1 MDVKNIGDRREGSGD
16 KGVFPGSAPNIRIL
30 LIDHDTNSLLSH
42 ASKLEQHL
50 YKVSA
55 AESTEVALSLLQAR
69 KNYFNMVIADLE
81 LPEGGIFVVV
91 DKCRQMNIPL
101 ILMARDG
108 TVEMAMKVL
117 NHGPCY
123 LATKPLGQ
131 YTVDNL
137 WQHIVR
143 VTGELPTSLTE
154 TAFVGQD
161 EQGDSSSRVSG
172 DGGGS
177 SPKQGN
183 SKRKSN
189 SAFGIKDADGC
200 NSGNLRMTWTHKLHA
215 KFLQALDVLGEKR
228 PKPETL
234 LRMMN
239 DPSLTLDDISAHLR
253 EYQRDQKARSVNLQE
268 IGGPV
273 VPSLQPAAPKS
284 ISLRGQ
290 TSGTANF
297 NSVAARFAP
306 NIPRSPSLPNP
317 PNSVAA
323 RFAPNIPRSPSLPNP
338 PNSVAARFAP
348 EIPRSPTLPNPPTSV
363 SNFAGY
369 TLSYVKER
377 LDAWNNERARANN
390 GFQAPSEEPKGAT
403 RGSEE

>member
-1 MDVKNIGDRREGSGD
+1 
-16 KGVFPGSAPNIRIL
+16 
-30 LIDHDTNSLLSH
+30 
-42 ASKLEQHL
+42 
-50 YKVSA
+50 
-55 AESTEVALSLLQAR
+55 
-69 KNYFNMVIADLE
+69 
-81 LPEGGIFVVV
+81 
-91 DKCRQMNIPL
+91 
-101 ILMARDG
+101 MARDG

-215 KFLQALDVLGEKR
+215 KFLQALDVLGEKSNFKNLYFSETIIVLCGIYNLSSGLFCGTG

-253 EYQRDQKARSVNLQE
+253 VILHLWHR
-268 IGGPV
+268 
-273 VPSLQPAAPKS
+273 
-284 ISLRGQ
+284 
-290 TSGTANF
+290 
-297 NSVAARFAP
+297 
-306 NIPRSPSLPNP
+306 
-317 PNSVAA
+317 
-323 RFAPNIPRSPSLPNP
+323 
-338 PNSVAARFAP
+338 
-348 EIPRSPTLPNPPTSV
+348 
-363 SNFAGY
+363 
-369 TLSYVKER
+369 
-377 LDAWNNERARANN
+377 
-390 GFQAPSEEPKGAT
+390 
-403 RGSEE
+403 